1 MRFDDY
7 LVHGWDG
14 VLPGP
19 SDRWGYRRPMGTGRA
34 DAVIVGAGLA
44 GSAAARVLAGR
55 GRTVV
60 LVEAFEPGH
69 RRGSSHGSARIF
81 RRAYPDPF
89 YVRLTGQAQV
99 LWRQLADEAGE
110 ELVSTT
116 GALDY
121 GPALPETMR
130 EIMTGFGVPAE
141 LMKAEAAAERWPG
154 MSFGRDPVLYH
165 PDGGV
170 IDPERAM
177 AVMRG
182 IAAACG
188 AQICYGS
195 PVLRVE
201 ADDAGATVH
210 TADRSWRA
218 PVVIV
223 AAGAWLEPLLGGQVP
238 LPPLAVTQVQ
248 AFHFAPRHPG
258 PWPVFIC
265 HDEVAMYG
273 LPAGRDGEVPDA
285 VKIGEH
291 GRGTVTTG
299 DGRDGIVSPAARDRV
314 RAFVGQRLGGL
325 DPAPVGEVTCLYT
338 STASEDFILD
348 RYGPF
353 VVCSPC
359 SGHGAKFAPL
369 VGEIAADLACGG
381 ASPDRRFTL
390 AAHGG

>member
-1 MRFDDY
+1 MRAEQ
-7 LVHGWDG
+7 
-14 VLPGP
+14 
-19 SDRWGYRRPMGTGRA
+19 A
-34 DAVIVGAGLA
+34 DVVIIGAGLA
-44 GSAAARVLAGR
+44 GSATAWALAGR
-55 GRTVV
+55 GRSVV
-60 LVEAFEPGH
+60 LLEAFQPGH

-81 RRAYPDPF
+81 RRAYPDPL

-99 LWRQLADEAGE
+99 LWRRLADEVGE
-110 ELVSTT
+110 ELVATP
-116 GALDY
+116 GAVDY
-121 GPALPETMR
+121 GPSR
-130 EIMTGFGVPAE
+130 EQEKMYEILTGFGVPAE
-141 LMKAEAAAERWPG
+141 LMTAGAAAERWPG
-154 MSFGRDPVLYH
+154 MSFGPDPVMFH

-177 AVMRG
+177 AAMRG

-195 PVLRVE
+195 PVLRIE
-201 ADDAGATVH
+201 ADGAGATVH

-218 PVVIV
+218 PTVIV

-238 LPPLAVTQVQ
+238 LPPLVVTQVQ
-248 AFHFAPRHPG
+248 AFHFAPRAPG

-273 LPAGRDGEVPDA
+273 LPAGWDGEVPGA

-299 DGRDGIVSPAARDRV
+299 DGWDGIVSPAARERV
-314 RAFVGQRLGGL
+314 RAFVRQRLGGL

-348 RYGPF
+348 RHGPF

-369 VGEIAADLACGG
+369 VGNIAADLACGR
-381 ASPDRRFTL
+381 ASPDPRFTL
-390 AAHGG
+390 AAHRG